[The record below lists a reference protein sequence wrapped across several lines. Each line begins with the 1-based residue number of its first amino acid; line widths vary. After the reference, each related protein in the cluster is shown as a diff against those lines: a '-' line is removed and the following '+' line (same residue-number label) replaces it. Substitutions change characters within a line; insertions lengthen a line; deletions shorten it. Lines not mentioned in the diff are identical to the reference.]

1 MKANCR
7 RRRHSRH
14 TVAQVTYSDL
24 FLLAQW
30 QSNSCHESWLAAQ
43 AAKSAR
49 LHLGA
54 DGEGNVHAASTL

>member
-7 RRRHSRH
+7 RRRHSRR
-14 TVAQVTYSDL
+14 TVAHATSSDL

-30 QSNSCHESWLAAQ
+30 QSNSSHESWLVAQ
-43 AAKSAR
+43 AAKAAR